1 MVGYAHW
8 KRTPAYRSEADIW
21 MESNPYQARMLV
33 NSEMLIKLNL
43 RFIELIVKQSKNEL
57 ENRFENLLSANSIP
71 SWISSPNEFFTV
83 ASLIEAEAK
92 LDEDRP
98 LVSSVI
104 RNRLDQNMLLQIDA
118 TVHYSLQKRKNQV
131 LLIDLQVDSPYNT
144 YKYTSLPPTPIS
156 GFGEKSMEAIFNT
169 PENQFIY
176 YLLTDINGKMTFT
189 DNYEEFIN
197 LKNKAKDEGVIP

>member
-1 MVGYAHW
+1 LQIL
-8 KRTPAYRSEADIW
+8 AD
-21 MESNPYQARMLV
+21 
-33 NSEMLIKLNL
+33 
-43 RFIELIVKQSKNEL
+43 EL
-57 ENRFENLLSANSIP
+57 ENRYRNLLLTNSIP
-71 SWISSPNEFFTV
+71 AWISSPNEFFTI

-104 RNRLDQNMLLQIDA
+104 RNRLNQSMLLQIDA
-118 TVHYSLQKRKNQV
+118 TVLYSLQKRKTQV

-169 PENQFIY
+169 PENQYIY